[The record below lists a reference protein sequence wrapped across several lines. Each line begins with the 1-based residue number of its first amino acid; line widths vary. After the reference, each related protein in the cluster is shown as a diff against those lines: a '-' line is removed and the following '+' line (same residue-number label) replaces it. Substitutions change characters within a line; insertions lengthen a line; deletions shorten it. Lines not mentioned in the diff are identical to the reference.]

1 MSEKICETEKLRWD
15 RQISVYSA
23 SANSWSYVNG
33 LGSSAVKV
41 QTAAA
46 TIVSQLPST
55 TKMYSKYFS
64 YGVRFPLWEHFLHFL
79 LLLTMKLSVFFIRTS
94 SFHISLLRY
103 WGFRASFSISV
114 HNRMPGLS
122 FLRECLYYDSDIY
135 GRKYTKLSYLV
146 NGYGRVEGNISR
158 KPLNMKSGL
167 ILTVEDYFFYA
178 QIGNWQKILKS
189 IKDNYDFRKSRIIL
203 RSESDF
209 MRCRKSKK
217 TELYYTSIL
226 FF

>member
-1 MSEKICETEKLRWD
+1 MDL
-15 RQISVYSA
+15 V
-23 SANSWSYVNG
+23 
-33 LGSSAVKV
+33 
-41 QTAAA
+41 
-46 TIVSQLPST
+46 P
-55 TKMYSKYFS
+55 
-64 YGVRFPLWEHFLHFL
+64 PLWKYRQRL
-79 LLLTMKLSVFFIRTS
+79 LLLFLSYHQQPKCTAN
-94 SFHISLLRY
+94 ISLMEYDFLSENISFIFCFSWPWNWAFSSYEPALFIFLFWDIEDSGLLSRY
-103 WGFRASFSISV
+103 LCTI
-114 HNRMPGLS
+114 
-122 FLRECLYYDSDIY
+122 ECLDCLFYENDSDIY